1 MCRGTELENFG
12 IPLPYTPPHATL
24 PNAQKPRTSRIPKE
38 RIGHV
43 RVKLQE
49 LRAHGLEDVE
59 RIAADW
65 ICTMLLTGTRLSES
79 GSLKRSELNLSARRI
94 RLRGDVVKN
103 HHDLTL
109 PISATLHEILEARLT
124 ASDIDTPAARRR
136 KRERSTEYVFPS
148 FGKRQPFLTDARSTL
163 EAVSEAA
170 GIHVSPH
177 VLRRTCE
184 DILKFAGVDPDERR
198 LLLNH
203 LARDVHGAHY
213 ANDDDPESLRPA
225 VEAAS
230 NWVLEQ
236 ARIAEAAAN
245 GENVIA
251 FPTSPQSGARMR

>member
-1 MCRGTELENFG
+1 
-12 IPLPYTPPHATL
+12 
-24 PNAQKPRTSRIPKE
+24 
-38 RIGHV
+38 V

-148 FGKRQPFLTDARSTL
+148 FGKKQPFLTDARSTL

-236 ARIAEAAAN
+236 AGIVQAAAD
-245 GENVIA
+245 GTNVIA
-251 FPTSPQSGARMR
+251 FPTSSQSGARIR